1 MARPLGALVEEEAVH
16 AVRVALHMHRP
27 PPHVVEDTA
36 GDVDVVRDQVAL
48 GQPELREEDL
58 VGIGHSD
65 LAPSDPHHSILA
77 NVPSYPS
84 SMLEDSQRP
93 AVTLEPLD
101 DYVVVEPS
109 DDEAETRHGL
119 IIPASAE
126 AGARTGIVTA
136 VGTDPGGVEPGDK
149 VLFPRDAGFDV
160 RLAGTATKV
169 VRRGELIARVH
180 D

>member
-1 MARPLGALVEEEAVH
+1 
-16 AVRVALHMHRP
+16 
-27 PPHVVEDTA
+27 
-36 GDVDVVRDQVAL
+36 
-48 GQPELREEDL
+48 
-58 VGIGHSD
+58 
-65 LAPSDPHHSILA
+65 
-77 NVPSYPS
+77 
-84 SMLEDSQRP
+84 MLEDTQRP

-149 VLFPRDAGFDV
+149 VLYPRDAGYEV
-160 RLAGTATKV
+160 RL
-169 VRRGELIARVH
+169 VRSSHRVRVLKREELIARIQ